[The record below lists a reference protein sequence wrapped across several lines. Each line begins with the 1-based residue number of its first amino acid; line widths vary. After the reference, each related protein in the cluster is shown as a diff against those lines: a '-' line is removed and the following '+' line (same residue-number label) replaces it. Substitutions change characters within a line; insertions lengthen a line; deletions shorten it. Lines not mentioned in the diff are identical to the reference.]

1 MTNQQD
7 NEQDRPA
14 RFQDDPATG
23 YWGGATLREC
33 GEHRTVGRLRAWCF
47 DCVEWCYPADGC
59 KGCAGREAQLQRE
72 LEALENAELRQRLA
86 VAERERDAIQHK
98 EIAAAQ
104 AEFAAMRDESQ
115 RQYARAEAAE
125 QRLAVAE
132 AKAAAHIPQ
141 MDLYGRIKLSY
152 RCICGLYWDTDATCD
167 VCRMSISTAMGESM
181 VELEALRA
189 NAALADEVQQAIVT
203 NQIGGAWLSHWLA
216 RYALTA
222 EASPA
227 VVEEKHD

>member
-72 LEALENAELRQRLA
+72 LEALR
-86 VAERERDAIQHK
+86 
-98 EIAAAQ
+98 
-104 AEFAAMRDESQ
+104 
-115 RQYARAEAAE
+115 
-125 QRLAVAE
+125 
-132 AKAAAHIPQ
+132 AKAACGFA
-141 MDLYGRIKLSY
+141 DSLSFAYRKRSVKL
-152 RCICGLYWDTDATCD
+152 
-167 VCRMSISTAMGESM
+167 
-181 VELEALRA
+181 
-189 NAALADEVQQAIVT
+189 AI
-203 NQIGGAWLSHWLA
+203 G
-216 RYALTA
+216 
-222 EASPA
+222 
-227 VVEEKHD
+227 

>member
-59 KGCAGREAQLQRE
+59 KGCAGREAQLR
-72 LEALENAELRQRLA
+72 R
-86 VAERERDAIQHK
+86 
-98 EIAAAQ
+98 
-104 AEFAAMRDESQ
+104 
-115 RQYARAEAAE
+115 
-125 QRLAVAE
+125 
-132 AKAAAHIPQ
+132 
-141 MDLYGRIKLSY
+141 
-152 RCICGLYWDTDATCD
+152 
-167 VCRMSISTAMGESM
+167 
-181 VELEALRA
+181 ELEALRA
-189 NAALADEVQQAIVT
+189 KAALADEVQQAIVT

-227 VVEEKHD
+227 VGAET